1 MSKVLVTGGGGRVG
15 RFIVEDLLERGHEIT
30 VASRNAPVADQF
42 TQEVQHRSFVLDP
55 EADVSGLVDGFHCLV
70 HAAFSHVPGHYR
82 GGEGDDVAGFW
93 QRNYLA
99 TVRLFQAAAKAG
111 LRRGVFLSS
120 RAVYDG
126 QPAGKP
132 VSEETPCYPDS
143 HYGAVK
149 LACERHL
156 AEIST
161 KGTMAIASLRATGVY
176 GNAQA
181 GGDHKWSD
189 LFSDYLSGKSVSP
202 RCGTEV
208 HGRDLASAVH
218 MMLDLPAE
226 AIAGHAF
233 NVSDILLDRRDL
245 LALVQQ
251 QAQSPHPL
259 PDAADP
265 QRCNVAQTAKL
276 EALGWKPGGM
286 ALLESEIAGLVS

>member
-1 MSKVLVTGGGGRVG
+1 MSRILVTGGGGRVG
-15 RFIVEDLLERGHEIT
+15 RFIVEDLLEEGHDVTI
-30 VASRNAPVADQF
+30 ASRNAPPDGHFSQ
-42 TQEVQHRSFVLDP
+42 TVQHRSFALDP
-55 EADVSGLVDGFHCLV
+55 CLDVNGLVDGFHGLV
-70 HAAFSHVPGHYR
+70 HAAFSHVPGRYR
-82 GGEGDDVAGFW
+82 TGEGDDVAGFW

-111 LRRGVFLSS
+111 VHRGVFLSS

-156 AEIST
+156 ADISS
-161 KGTMAIASLRATGVY
+161 KSAMAIASLRATGVY
-176 GNAQA
+176 GTAKD

-189 LFSDYLSGKSVSP
+189 LFSDYLAGKSLSP

-208 HGRDLASAVH
+208 HGRDLASAVRL
-218 MMLDLPAE
+218 MLALPAE
-226 AIAGHAF
+226 TIAGQAF
-233 NVSDILLDRRDL
+233 NVSDIMLDRRDL
-245 LALVQQ
+245 LALVQHH
-251 QAQSPHPL
+251 ANSPHPL
-259 PDAADP
+259 PNAADP
-265 QRCNVAQTAKL
+265 RPYNLAQTAKL

-286 ALLESEIAGLVS
+286 ALLEAEIAGLLT

>member
-1 MSKVLVTGGGGRVG
+1 MSKILVTGGGGRVG
-15 RFIVEDLLERGHEIT
+15 RFIVEDLLNEGHEVTI
-30 VASRNAPVADQF
+30 ASRKAPPDDHFSTA
-42 TQEVQHRSFVLDP
+42 VQHRSFALDP
-55 EADVSGLVDGFHCLV
+55 GLDVSGLVDGFHGLV

-99 TVRLFQAAAKAG
+99 TARLFQAAAMAG
-111 LRRGVFLSS
+111 VRRGVFLSS

-132 VSEETPCYPDS
+132 VNEETPCYPDT

-156 AEIST
+156 ADISA
-161 KGTMAIASLRATGVY
+161 KSTMAIASLRATGVY
-176 GNAQA
+176 GSALA

-189 LFSDYLSGKSVSP
+189 LFSDYLAGKSLPP

-208 HGRDLASAVH
+208 HGRDLASAVRL
-218 MMLDLPAE
+218 MLDLPAE
-226 AIAGHAF
+226 TIAGHAF

-245 LALVQQ
+245 LALVQHH
-251 QAQSPHPL
+251 AKSPHPL
-259 PDAADP
+259 PNAADH
-265 QRCNVAQTAKL
+265 RHYNVAQTAKL

-286 ALLESEIAGLVS
+286 ALLEAEMAGLLP